1 VIVGRQKYID
11 LPIPELYDLGSDA
24 GEERSRAAADPDRV
38 QLMTNVLRT
47 FDIAPPNRPG
57 RETAGASA
65 ALRSLG
71 YISGTAAAKERYTEA
86 DDPKRLVEV
95 DRDLHAASELSQ
107 NGDRDDAIK
116 LLQRVI
122 ERRADTADAYIT
134 LAHAFWES
142 GQPGQAIATLE
153 RGLAAGAPDRDIR
166 IRLGVYL
173 AESHTDVPKA
183 IALLEAMPPD
193 DVEALNGLGVAYAG
207 AERFRDAIATFRK
220 VLALDP
226 TNGLAHQNI
235 GSMQLREALAAKSDG
250 DRRDLLQAAE
260 TSVLQ
265 ALEADPALPDA
276 HTTLGVIL
284 SRTGRKGDAI
294 ESWKRAVALDPTQFN
309 ALYNLWFELASA
321 GRRDEAVV
329 YGRQFV
335 ATAPPALFAADIR
348 EIRQYLGGV

>member
-1 VIVGRQKYID
+1 
-11 LPIPELYDLGSDA
+11 
-24 GEERSRAAADPDRV
+24 
-38 QLMTNVLRT
+38 
-47 FDIAPPNRPG
+47 
-57 RETAGASA
+57 
-65 ALRSLG
+65 
-71 YISGTAAAKERYTEA
+71 
-86 DDPKRLVEV
+86 
-95 DRDLHAASELSQ
+95 
-107 NGDRDDAIK
+107 
-116 LLQRVI
+116 
-122 ERRADTADAYIT
+122 
-134 LAHAFWES
+134 
-142 GQPGQAIATLE
+142 
-153 RGLAAGAPDRDIR
+153 
-166 IRLGVYL
+166 
-173 AESHTDVPKA
+173 
-183 IALLEAMPPD
+183 MPPD

-260 TSVLQ
+260 RSVLQ

-294 ESWKRAVALDPTQFN
+294 ESWKRAVALDATQFN